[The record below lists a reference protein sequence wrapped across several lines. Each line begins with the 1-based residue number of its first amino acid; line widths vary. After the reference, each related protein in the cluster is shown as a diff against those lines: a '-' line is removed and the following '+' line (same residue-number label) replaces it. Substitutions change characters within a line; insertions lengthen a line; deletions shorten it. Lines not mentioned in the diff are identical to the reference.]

1 MQIKVAVILI
11 AVSVCGCVS
20 TGKYKRLL
28 SEKTKENQ
36 EWELART
43 QMESNNVKLGDQ
55 NETAKSD
62 LVRQNTLLNELI
74 NDKMNLEREVNVLK
88 DRINTLGSES
98 KSMEADLNREL
109 QDKNNYLEVKEAQL
123 NKILQWSQKHQD
135 QLSTI
140 SKALG
145 EAMGSYKED
154 EVDWFIM
161 KDRLDVIFY
170 KAFVFQGQS
179 ISSAGAQALTNLS
192 AILLNYPSLAF
203 VVEGHTNNTIS
214 VSSDAVKASADQ
226 AVKIGNYLLDEGG
239 INGNQLSVAGRG
251 SYVPRVSNQTSAGQS
266 LNNRVEVSIRTNYD
280 GLWKLLE

>member
-1 MQIKVAVILI
+1 
-11 AVSVCGCVS
+11 VS
-20 TGKYKRLL
+20 TGKYKRLV
-28 SEKTKENQ
+28 SEKAEENQ
-36 EWELART
+36 RWELTKAQLEAT
-43 QMESNNVKLGDQ
+43 NEKLVDQ
-55 NETAKSD
+55 NESVKGD

-98 KSMEADLNREL
+98 KSMEAELNREL
-109 QDKNNYLEVKEAQL
+109 QEKNNYLEVKEAQL
-123 NKILQWSQKHQD
+123 NKILQWSEKHRD
-135 QLSTI
+135 ELATI

-161 KDRLDVIFY
+161 NDRLDVIFY
-170 KAFVFQGQS
+170 KAFLFQGQS
-179 ISSAGAQALTNLS
+179 ISTDGAQALTNLS
-192 AILLNYPSLAF
+192 AILLDYPSLEF

-226 AVKIGNYLLDEGG
+226 AVKIGNFLIDEGG
-239 INGNQLSVAGRG
+239 LNGGQLSIAGKG
-251 SYVPRVSNQTSAGQS
+251 SFVPRVSNQTNAGQA
-266 LNNRVEVSIRTNYD
+266 LNNRVEVSIRTKYD